1 MSKIVVFDSGLGS
14 LSIIRAIQKN
24 TKTNIIYFADQ
35 KNYPYGQ
42 KTVKELKKIIEFTI
56 SSLKKK
62 FNPDIIVVGSNTP
75 TILFPDL
82 FTTKTTIGVLPPVLD
97 AIKKTKTKSIAILGT
112 KATITSKQLDDYI
125 ANNSIPKN
133 VLITKID
140 ATELI
145 DLVETGK
152 FISNKSLC
160 KKKIK
165 NILSNVFVTKQID
178 IVTLSSTHLPFL
190 NSMLKEL
197 FPTISFLDPASQVA
211 KQIIKNK
218 IFEESTKNSLQIY
231 CSGNINLLQNNLS
244 KLKIKNKIHSLKF

>member
-14 LSIIRAIQKN
+14 LSIIKAIQKN

-42 KTVKELKKIIEFTI
+42 KTIKELKKIIEFTI

-112 KATITSKQLDDYI
+112 KVTITSKQLDNYI
-125 ANNSIPKN
+125 TKN
-133 VLITKID
+133 TPENILITKID

-152 FISNKSLC
+152 FIFDKSFC
-160 KKKIK
+160 KKKIN
-165 NILSNVFVTKQID
+165 NILLNIFITKQID
-178 IVTLSSTHLPFL
+178 VVTLSSTHLPFL

-218 IFEESTKNSLQIY
+218 IFQESTKNSLQIY

-244 KLKIKNKIHSLKF
+244 KLKIKNKIRSLKF

>member
-24 TKTNIIYFADQ
+24 TKANIIYFADQ

-42 KTVKELKKIIEFTI
+42 KTTKELRKIIEFTI
-56 SSLKKK
+56 TSLKKK

-82 FTTKTTIGVLPPVLD
+82 FATKTIIGVLPPVSV
-97 AIKKTKTKSIAILGT
+97 AIKKTKTKSFAILGT
-112 KATITSKQLDDYI
+112 KATIMSKQLDDYI
-125 ANNSIPKN
+125 IKSISEN
-133 VLITKID
+133 TLITKID

-152 FISNKSLC
+152 FISNKPFC

-165 NILSNVFVTKQID
+165 NILSNTFITKQID
-178 IVTLSSTHLPFL
+178 VVTLSSTHLPFL
-190 NSMLKEL
+190 NPLLSES
-197 FPTISFLDPASQVA
+197 FPTVSFLDPASQVA

-218 IFEESTKNSLQIY
+218 IFQESTKNSLQIY
-231 CSGNINLLQNNLS
+231 CSGNIKLLQNNLS